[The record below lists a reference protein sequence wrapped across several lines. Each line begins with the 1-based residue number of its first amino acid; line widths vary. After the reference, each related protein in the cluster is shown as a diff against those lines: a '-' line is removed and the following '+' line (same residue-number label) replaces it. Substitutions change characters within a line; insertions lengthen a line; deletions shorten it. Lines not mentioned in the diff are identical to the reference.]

1 MDTASAAIAMSAL
14 ISLFPMDVRLTYPE
28 WKYKALTFSYDD
40 AGLADRRLVAIFNK
54 YGMRG
59 TFNVS
64 SNRLGYGNFLPEA
77 ELRKLYEN
85 HEIASHGKNHK
96 NMPTLPL
103 KDQHKEIADDLSA
116 LSRIAGYP
124 VRGFAYPYAKTSAAV
139 IDNLQKNEVYYARIC
154 NATGDF
160 RLPEDY
166 MQWRPTAKHTQNIDE
181 IAEKYKDYKPWG
193 GVISLCYIWGHSY
206 EFDRDNNWDVI
217 ENFCKK
223 LSNHPDIWY
232 VTNLEFYRY
241 LTAYRNLVSSMDNSK
256 LYNNSAETLYFTVH
270 GVKVKLAP
278 GETMLWGKDN
288 QPVIIPAAKAAVP
301 EPVTA
306 VADKLIFYPD
316 GSRKA
321 LAFNYDDGQPTDERL
336 AQLLSKYNCKATFN
350 ISSNILAKNPEKLA
364 WYNGHEIATHGLRH
378 ATATL
383 TTKEQIVNDIVVDR
397 KVLETIGSRIVN
409 GHAWPNG
416 SRFGAPDYAQE
427 ALATAGIVY
436 ARGTNS
442 HNTFALPEN
451 FMCWEPT
458 AKAVPAALPE
468 LAKRFAAESS
478 DGELKL
484 CTVWG
489 HSWEYKQESDW
500 QALEEFCKSLSKEKV
515 WRASFGEIHKYLAAV
530 NALEWADRNSMVRNK
545 SGEII
550 YIGKDNAI
558 YPLKPGEVITFKKTE
573 NLQSK

>member
-1 MDTASAAIAMSAL
+1 MDIANVAIALTGL
-14 ISLFPMDVRLTYPE
+14 IGLFPVEVKLTYPE

-54 YGMRG
+54 YGMKG

-64 SNRLGYGNFLPEA
+64 SNRLGYGNFLPA
-77 ELRKLYEN
+77 EELAKLYAG

-96 NMPTLPL
+96 NMPKLTL
-103 KDQHKEIADDLSA
+103 DEQHREIADDLSA

-124 VRGFAYPYAKTSAAV
+124 VRGFAYPYAQTSAAV
-139 IDNLQKNEVYYARIC
+139 IDNLQKNSVYYGRIC

-166 MQWRPTAKHTQNIDE
+166 MLWRPTAKHTHNIDK
-181 IAEKYKDYKPWG
+181 IAEKYKDYNPWG

-206 EFDRDNNWDVI
+206 EFDRDKNWDVI

-232 VTNLEFYRY
+232 ATNLEICRY
-241 LTAYRNLVSSMDNSK
+241 LTAYRNITSSMDNSK
-256 LYNNSAETLYFTVH
+256 LYNNSSVTLYFMVN

-278 GETMLWGKDN
+278 GETMIWDN
-288 QPVIIPAAKAAVP
+288 TAKAVIVPAAAPGKP

-306 VADKLIFYPD
+306 VKDAMIFYPD

-321 LAFNYDDGQPTDERL
+321 LSFNYDDGKPTDERM
-336 AQLLSKYNCKATFN
+336 AKLLSKYNCKATFN
-350 ISSNILAKNPEKLA
+350 FSGRILAEAPEKLA
-364 WYNGHEIATHGLRH
+364 WYKGHEIATHGLRH
-378 ATATL
+378 TTATL
-383 TTKEQIVNDIVVDR
+383 STTDQLVHDIVIDR
-397 KVLETIGSRIVN
+397 KVLETVGNRIVN

-416 SRFGAPDYAQE
+416 STFGAPEYAQK
-427 ALATAGIVY
+427 ALKTAGIAY
-436 ARGTNS
+436 ARGTAS
-442 HNTFALPEN
+442 HNTFAFPEN

-458 AKAVPAALPE
+458 AKGMPENFPE
-468 LAKRFAAESS
+468 LAKRFARESN

-484 CTVWG
+484 CTIWG
-489 HSWEYKQESDW
+489 HSWEYKEESHW
-500 QALEEFCKSLSKEKV
+500 QALEDFCKSLSKEKI
-515 WRASFGEIHKYLAAV
+515 WRATFGEIYKYLAAV
-530 NALEWADRNSMVRNK
+530 KALEWADNNSMVRNN
-545 SGEII
+545 SGEIV

-558 YPLKPGEVITFKKTE
+558 YPLKPGEVITFRK
-573 NLQSK
+573 